1 MEERWS
7 AEFEGFRLDLTR
19 AWIRMARFCF
29 LSGSLRTLLLNADC
43 ILILPFIEILNSLS
57 FSSSLAQGAARE
69 LFGAA
74 RTMRAPQVIYRRILR
89 RIVSEKKGFLRG
101 SEDGFSVG
109 NMTI

>member
-1 MEERWS
+1 MDQNGKVLFLKWFTSHSVIEY
-7 AEFEGFRLDLTR
+7 RLYINSPIHRDFKQPL
-19 AWIRMARFCF
+19 F
-29 LSGSLRTLLLNADC
+29 LK
-43 ILILPFIEILNSLS
+43 
-57 FSSSLAQGAARE
+57 LAQGAARE